1 MSFDVCI
8 FHLCR
13 CCRALS
19 QQGQSLSNCVG
30 STNAVTWGVFPGREI
45 IQPTVVDYNSFGIWK
60 DEAFALWTSQW
71 GSAYAA
77 ESESARLFE
86 TIRSQWWLV
95 NIVDNDFVN
104 GDLFKFITEV
114 RRLVRALVIIASL
127 Y

>member
-1 MSFDVCI
+1 M
-8 FHLCR
+8 
-13 CCRALS
+13 
-19 QQGQSLSNCVG
+19 
-30 STNAVTWGVFPGREI
+30 FPGREI

-77 ESESARLFE
+77 ESESARMFE

-104 GDLFKFITEV
+104 GDIAKFMTEV
-114 RRLVRALVIIASL
+114 RHWVC
-127 Y
+127 